1 MNPFELRPVLASLLL
16 AAGLGQAQAA
26 DLLPRTPPPPP
37 PPEVVPVEIGSGWY
51 LRGDYTHAS
60 YGRLRDDTRPDPNDP
75 NVPPLVGLRVGE
87 AEGYGGGIGYRINP
101 WLRVDAT
108 IDQRVD
114 SRFRA
119 FSSRSN
125 FVTGANIETGRVD
138 ALTALVNVYAD
149 LGTWWGIT
157 PYIGAGV
164 GVADIGTNRA
174 FTQTSCYVDACDGA
188 PGTGPREQVKRPGRS
203 VASFAWALTGGVSY
217 ALGNGFSLDAAY
229 RYVDLGKIRTGVDS
243 YGYGSRLKDLSASEF
258 RIGLRYDFA
267 SLPQLARIGG
277 NPYGN

>member
-1 MNPFELRPVLASLLL
+1 MTTFAHRPVLAALLL
-16 AAGLGQAQAA
+16 AAGLGSAQAA
-26 DLLPRTPPPPP
+26 DLLPTTPPPPP
-37 PPEVVPVEIGSGWY
+37 PPEVAPVEIGSGWY
-51 LRGDYTHAS
+51 LRGDYTRAS
-60 YGRLRDDTRPDPNDP
+60 YGRVHDDTRPDPNDP
-75 NVPPLVGLRVGE
+75 HVPPLVGLRVGD
-87 AEGYGGGIGYRINP
+87 ADGYGGGIGYRINP

-125 FVTGANIETGRVD
+125 FVTGGNIETGRVD

-149 LGTWWGIT
+149 LGTWWGLT

-164 GVADIGTNRA
+164 GVADIGTARA
-174 FTQTSCYVDACDGA
+174 FTQTSCYLDACDGS
-188 PGTGPREQVKRPGRS
+188 PGTGPREAVTRPGRS
-203 VASFAWALTGGVSY
+203 VASFAWALTGGVSF

-243 YGYGSRLKDLSASEF
+243 YGSGTRLKDLNASEF

-267 SLPQLARIGG
+267 ALPHLVQVGG
-277 NPYGN
+277 SPYGN